1 MAPICPGGSFSHNP
15 AISHH
20 ISAWALKGT
29 FKLQLSPGALL
40 RPMEKGYLMLPILSP
55 NPSPRWVTGSPF
67 PALGVRTIQWVAVFL
82 GLALLL
88 CFEGALGLIQ
98 RSWGWCH
105 LLQLANYLTLL
116 PQSEEQGTNWGR
128 SAVQQSSGRLLELP
142 GPTAWLCNLQLT
154 WSRQEFY
161 TLCLSVLTYKKGDKN
176 NMSNLAIYTLGY
188 ECMFTEVLN

>member
-116 PQSEEQGTNWGR
+116 PQSEEQGGPKLQAAW
-128 SAVQQSSGRLLELP
+128 SLWEQVQKNTHFYSKASNRGRL
-142 GPTAWLCNLQLT
+142 T
-154 WSRQEFY
+154 
-161 TLCLSVLTYKKGDKN
+161 LSVKLLVKW
-176 NMSNLAIYTLGY
+176 A
-188 ECMFTEVLN
+188 